1 MMNKEQFRKLV
12 QERFIFSDGNL
23 RPEWL
28 LEDNG
33 SFWRNV
39 KSAKLKKGKYLT
51 ESNIVYIIYGGNPH
65 FKIIYSTPEETYIFY
80 LPEERTVSLDG
91 WSLQKEQPRGGFKR
105 VIGSN
110 LFQYR
115 KVPIS
120 FQNDGKGW
128 YVSPASSQEVFVLS
142 DYHTTP
148 KFINW
153 MNENPFEIK

>member
-91 WSLQKEQPRGGFKR
+91 
-105 VIGSN
+105 
-110 LFQYR
+110 
-115 KVPIS
+115 
-120 FQNDGKGW
+120 DGYGQRW
-128 YVSPASSQEVFVLS
+128 WGR
-142 DYHTTP
+142 DG
-148 KFINW
+148 
-153 MNENPFEIK
+153 